1 MSLPIVIES
10 YTGGSDGG
18 ELVHYYFDFVPG
30 SETEYYF
37 YNSDGTQ
44 VSTDPS
50 PFANGEKFSFH
61 LAVGSKTYKWKIKKY
76 DLTATPPSGEWEN
89 NHKEARIAD
98 DDDGEKGTFTGQ
110 SGLEVDAKT
119 AKAY

>member
-18 ELVHYYFDFVPG
+18 ELVDYYFDLVPG
-30 SETEYYF
+30 SETQYNF
-37 YNSDGTQ
+37 FNSDGTQ
-44 VSTDPS
+44 ITTDPS
-50 PFANGEKFSFH
+50 PFANGEKFEFD
-61 LAVGSKTYKWKIKKY
+61 LPVGSKTYKWKIKDY
-76 DLTATPPSGEWEN
+76 DLTANPPSGDWEN

-98 DDDGEKGTFTGQ
+98 DEDGEKGTFTAQ
-110 SGLEVDAKT
+110 SGLEEDAKT